1 MEYFVYIIK
10 LKTFSMQ
17 KHLRKDTIHPI
28 YITAGKNPKYFH
40 YFGPVLYE
48 RKEDLYPLNLCIS
61 KIYVASFFSHY
72 SSVKEEKDN

>member
-1 MEYFVYIIK
+1 
-10 LKTFSMQ
+10 MQ

-48 RKEDLYPLNLCIS
+48 RKEDLYPLNL
-61 KIYVASFFSHY
+61 
-72 SSVKEEKDN
+72 